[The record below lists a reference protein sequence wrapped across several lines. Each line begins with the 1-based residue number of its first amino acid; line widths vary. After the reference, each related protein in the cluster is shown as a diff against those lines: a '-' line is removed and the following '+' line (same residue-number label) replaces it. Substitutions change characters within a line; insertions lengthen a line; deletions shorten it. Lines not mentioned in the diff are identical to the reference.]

1 MNDKICPLLSESGDK
16 PSPCVKEQCG
26 WFSSS
31 PIGEGC
37 CGILEIANEIAN
49 NTDTLATE
57 ISTVGDTIAAGPQDG
72 QG

>member
-1 MNDKICPLLSESGDK
+1 MNVKICPLLSESGDK

-49 NTDTLATE
+49 NTDTIATE
-57 ISTVGDTIAAGPQDG
+57 ISTAGDTAVRRPHYG